1 MDLREDERQ
10 KVYSSGS
17 QWKGT
22 FFCWIFP
29 LLREEKVYLEDLHNG
44 AEKK

>member
-22 FFCWIFP
+22 FFVGFFLC
-29 LLREEKVYLEDLHNG
+29 
-44 AEKK
+44 